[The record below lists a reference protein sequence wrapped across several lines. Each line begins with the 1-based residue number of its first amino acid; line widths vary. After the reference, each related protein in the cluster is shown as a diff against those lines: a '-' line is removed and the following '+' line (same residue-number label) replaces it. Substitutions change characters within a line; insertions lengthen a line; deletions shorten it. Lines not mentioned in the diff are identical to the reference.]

1 MNELEIKYKH
11 ALMQL
16 GNAFDAIFALNARI
30 EVLTAE
36 LEALKKAQKD
46 KDQAEGDME

>member
-16 GNAFDAIFALNARI
+16 GNAFDAIFALNARVEI
-30 EVLTAE
+30 LTAE
-36 LEALKKAQKD
+36 IETLKKEQEETEK
-46 KDQAEGDME
+46 GDMD